1 MPLVNISHIRD
12 EDAHDNTND
21 AGRCGTKTRGIRTEA
36 LGRDLANKAPTSSTV
51 CGDPDIYEKLANF
64 LGYRAEGENGK
75 RYVLHKQAKRIK
87 M

>member
-12 EDAHDNTND
+12 EDAHDNAND
-21 AGRCGTKTRGIRTEA
+21 AGRCATKTRGIRTEA
-36 LGRDLANKAPTSSTV
+36 LGRNLAYEAPASSTV

-64 LGYRAEGENGK
+64 LAYRAKRENGK
-75 RYVLHKQAKRIK
+75 RYVLHKQAKRMK